1 MPQFDFYSFS
11 GQVFWSLTGFF
22 VFYFFVLRFY
32 VTEISKVFKFR
43 KKLLSTSG
51 VGNVSAD
58 KSVTYDVL
66 FHSVLPKQL

>member
-51 VGNVSAD
+51 AGNVSAD
-58 KSVTYDVL
+58 KSVIYDVI

>member
-32 VTEISKVFKFR
+32 VTEISKVFKYR
-43 KKLLSTSG
+43 NKLLSTFNVVSG
-51 VGNVSAD
+51 EAVKNT
-58 KSVTYDVL
+58 TYDSIL
-66 FHSVLPKQL
+66 SNNIPK

>member
-32 VTEISKVFKFR
+32 VTEISKVFKYR
-43 KKLLSTSG
+43 NKLLSTF
-51 VGNVSAD
+51 NVVSDEAV
-58 KSVTYDVL
+58 KNTTYDSIL
-66 FHSVLPKQL
+66 SNNIPK

>member
-11 GQVFWSLTGFF
+11 GQVFWSLAGFF

-51 VGNVSAD
+51 AENVSGS
-58 KSVTYDVL
+58 KSVIYDAI